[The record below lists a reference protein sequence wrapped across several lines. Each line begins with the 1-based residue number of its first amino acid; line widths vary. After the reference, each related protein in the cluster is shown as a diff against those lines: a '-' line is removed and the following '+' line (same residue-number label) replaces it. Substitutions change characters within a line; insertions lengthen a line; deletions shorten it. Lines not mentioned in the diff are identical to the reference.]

1 MLPET
6 FTMRDHNHP
15 PLPRRA
21 ASPGKA
27 PTLAD
32 VAKVAGVSPITV
44 SRTLNQ
50 PEIVRPALREKV
62 FRAVHKTGYVPAML
76 TGAAE
81 QRSRLIS
88 LLVPTIAN
96 SIFSDTVQAL
106 IDTLTEAGH
115 ETLIGLTN
123 YSAER
128 EEQLLDAILRRRPDG
143 IVLTGTLHT
152 KASRT
157 RLSRSGIPIV
167 ESWDLAPK
175 PLDMLVGF
183 SHEAVGVA
191 IARYLT
197 GKGYR
202 RFAVVTLDDPRGLRR
217 CDSLISELASQGI
230 AGVPRVVL
238 PPPATVNLG
247 RDGLQRLLASGER
260 PDVVV
265 CSSDTLAHGILE
277 EATELGLRV
286 PDDLAVMGFGDLST
300 AAHLH
305 PSLST
310 VCINGADIGIQAARA
325 LLQRL
330 EHPNEEPVKVHIDT
344 GFTLVERQSA

>member
-1 MLPET
+1 MSDDRPTRKRPNLPT
-6 FTMRDHNHP
+6 
-15 PLPRRA
+15 
-21 ASPGKA
+21 GKA

-50 PEIVRPALREKV
+50 PEIVRAELREKV
-62 FRAVHKTGYVPAML
+62 FRAVQLTGYVPAML
-76 TGAAE
+76 TGAAT

-88 LLVPTIAN
+88 LLVPTVAN
-96 SIFSDTVQAL
+96 SIFADTVQAL

-128 EEQLLDAILRRRPDG
+128 EEQLLDTILRRRPDG

-152 KASRT
+152 EASRT

-167 ESWDLAPK
+167 ETWDLAPR

-191 IARYLT
+191 TARYLT

-202 RFAVVTLDDPRGLRR
+202 RFAVITIDDPRGQCR
-217 CDSLISELASQGI
+217 CDSLVAEIASQGI
-230 AGVPRVVL
+230 TDVPRIVL
-238 PPPATVNLG
+238 PPPATADLG
-247 RDGLQRLLASGER
+247 REGLQRLLGAGEC
-260 PDVVV
+260 PQVLV
-265 CSSDTLAHGILE
+265 CSSDTLAHGVLV
-277 EATELGLRV
+277 EATERGIRA
-286 PDDLAVMGFGDLST
+286 PDDMAVMGFGDLNI
-300 AAHLH
+300 AAHLQ

-310 VCINGADIGIQAARA
+310 VRINGAEIGQQAARA

-330 EHPNEEPVKVHIDT
+330 EHPDEKPMKVRIDT
-344 GFTLVERQSA
+344 GFSIVERQSA

>member
-1 MLPET
+1 MSDDSPTRKRPSLPT
-6 FTMRDHNHP
+6 
-15 PLPRRA
+15 
-21 ASPGKA
+21 GKA

-50 PEIVRPALREKV
+50 PEIVRAELREKV
-62 FRAVHKTGYVPAML
+62 FRAVQLTGYVPAML
-76 TGAAE
+76 TGATA

-88 LLVPTIAN
+88 LLVPTVAN
-96 SIFSDTVQAL
+96 SIFADTMQAL
-106 IDTLTEAGH
+106 IGTLTEAGH

-128 EEQLLDAILRRRPDG
+128 EEQLLDTILRRRPDG

-167 ESWDLAPK
+167 ETWDLAPR

-183 SHEAVGVA
+183 SHEAVGAA
-191 IARYLT
+191 IARYLA

-202 RFAVVTLDDPRGLRR
+202 RFAVVTLDDPRGQRR
-217 CDSLISELASQGI
+217 CDSLEEELANQGI
-230 AGVPRVVL
+230 NVPRVVL
-238 PPPATVNLG
+238 PPPATVDLG
-247 RDGLQRLLASGER
+247 REGLRRLLTAGER
-260 PDVVV
+260 PEILV
-265 CSSDTLAHGILE
+265 CSSDTLAHGVLV
-277 EATELGLRV
+277 EAAERGIRV
-286 PDDLAVMGFGDLST
+286 PDDLAVMGFGDLNI
-300 AAHLH
+300 AAHLQ

-310 VCINGADIGIQAARA
+310 VRINGAEIGLQAARA

-330 EHPNEEPVKVHIDT
+330 DHPDEEPVKVRIDT
-344 GFTLVERQSA
+344 GFSIIERQSA

>member
-1 MLPET
+1 MSDDRPTRKRPSLPT
-6 FTMRDHNHP
+6 
-15 PLPRRA
+15 
-21 ASPGKA
+21 GKA

-50 PEIVRPALREKV
+50 PEIVRAELREKV
-62 FRAVHKTGYVPAML
+62 FRAVQLTGYAPAML

-88 LLVPTIAN
+88 LLVPTVAN
-96 SIFSDTVQAL
+96 SIFADTVQAL

-128 EEQLLDAILRRRPDG
+128 EEQLLDTILRRRPDG

-152 KASRT
+152 EASRT

-167 ESWDLAPK
+167 ETWDLAPR

-191 IARYLT
+191 TARYLT
-197 GKGYR
+197 GKDYR
-202 RFAVVTLDDPRGLRR
+202 RFAVVTLDDPRGHRR
-217 CDSLISELASQGI
+217 CDSLVTELASQGI
-230 AGVPRVVL
+230 TDVPRIVL
-238 PPPATVNLG
+238 PPPATADLG
-247 RDGLQRLLASGER
+247 REGLQRLLAAGQC
-260 PDVVV
+260 PQVLV
-265 CSSDTLAHGILE
+265 CSSDTLAHGVLV
-277 EATELGLRV
+277 EAAERGIRV
-286 PDDLAVMGFGDLST
+286 PDDLAVMGFGDLNI
-300 AAHLH
+300 AAHLQ
-305 PSLST
+305 PSMST
-310 VCINGADIGIQAARA
+310 VRINGAKIGLQAARA

-330 EHPNEEPVKVHIDT
+330 EHPDEKPMKVRIDT
-344 GFTLVERQSA
+344 GFSIVERQSA

>member
-1 MLPET
+1 MS
-6 FTMRDHNHP
+6 DDQQA
-15 PLPRRA
+15 PRTRPHA
-21 ASPGKA
+21 FSGKA

-50 PEIVRPALREKV
+50 PEIVRAELREKV
-62 FRAVHKTGYVPAML
+62 FRAVQLTGYVPAML

-88 LLVPTIAN
+88 LLVPTVAN
-96 SIFSDTVQAL
+96 SIFADTVQAL

-167 ESWDLAPK
+167 ESWDLAPR

-191 IARYLT
+191 TARYLT

-202 RFAVVTLDDPRGLRR
+202 RFAVVTLDDPRGHRR
-217 CDSLISELASQGI
+217 CESLIGELASQGI
-230 AGVPRVVL
+230 AEVPRVVL

-247 RDGLQRLLASGER
+247 REGLQRLLAASGHPE
-260 PDVVV
+260 VLV
-265 CSSDTLAHGILE
+265 CSSDTLAHGVMV
-277 EATELGLRV
+277 EAAERGIRV
-286 PDDLAVMGFGDLST
+286 PEYLAVMGFGDLNI
-300 AAHLH
+300 AAHLQ

-310 VCINGADIGIQAARA
+310 VRINGAEIGLQAARA

-330 EHPNEEPVKVHIDT
+330 DHPHEEPVKVRIDT
-344 GFTLVERQSA
+344 GFSIIERQSA

>member
-1 MLPET
+1 MSDDRPPRKRPSLPT
-6 FTMRDHNHP
+6 
-15 PLPRRA
+15 
-21 ASPGKA
+21 GKA

-50 PEIVRPALREKV
+50 PEIVRAELREKV
-62 FRAVHKTGYVPAML
+62 FRAVQLTGYVPAML
-76 TGAAE
+76 TDAAE

-88 LLVPTIAN
+88 LLVPTVAN
-96 SIFSDTVQAL
+96 SIFADTVQAL

-128 EEQLLDAILRRRPDG
+128 EEQLLDTILRRRPDG

-152 KASRT
+152 EASRT

-167 ESWDLAPK
+167 ETWDLAPR

-191 IARYLT
+191 TARYLT

-202 RFAVVTLDDPRGLRR
+202 RFAVVTLDDPRGHRR
-217 CDSLISELASQGI
+217 CDSLVAELASQGI
-230 AGVPRVVL
+230 TDVPCIVL
-238 PPPATVNLG
+238 PPPATADLG
-247 RDGLQRLLASGER
+247 REGLQRLLAAGEY
-260 PDVVV
+260 PQVLV
-265 CSSDTLAHGILE
+265 CSSDTLAHGVLV
-277 EATELGLRV
+277 EASERGIRV
-286 PDDLAVMGFGDLST
+286 PHDLAVMGFGDLNI
-300 AAHLH
+300 AAHLQ

-310 VCINGADIGIQAARA
+310 VRINGAEIGLQAARA

-330 EHPNEEPVKVHIDT
+330 EHPDEKPMKVRIDT
-344 GFTLVERQSA
+344 GFSIVERQSA

>member
-21 ASPGKA
+21 TSPGKA

-50 PEIVRPALREKV
+50 PEIVRPELREKV

>member
-1 MLPET
+1 MSDDRPTRKRPNLPT
-6 FTMRDHNHP
+6 
-15 PLPRRA
+15 
-21 ASPGKA
+21 GKA

-50 PEIVRPALREKV
+50 PEIVRAELREKV
-62 FRAVHKTGYVPAML
+62 FRAVQLTGYVPAML

-88 LLVPTIAN
+88 LLVPTVAN
-96 SIFSDTVQAL
+96 SIFADTVQAL

-128 EEQLLDAILRRRPDG
+128 EEQLLDTILRRRPDG

-152 KASRT
+152 EASRT

-167 ESWDLAPK
+167 ETWDLAPR

-191 IARYLT
+191 TARYLT

-202 RFAVVTLDDPRGLRR
+202 CFAVITLDDPRGQCR
-217 CDSLISELASQGI
+217 CDSLVAEIASQGI
-230 AGVPRVVL
+230 TDVPRIVL
-238 PPPATVNLG
+238 PPPATADLG
-247 RDGLQRLLASGER
+247 REGLQRLLGAGEC
-260 PDVVV
+260 PQVLV
-265 CSSDTLAHGILE
+265 CSSDTLAHGVLV
-277 EATELGLRV
+277 EATERGIRV
-286 PDDLAVMGFGDLST
+286 PDDMAVMGFGDLNI
-300 AAHLH
+300 AAHLQ

-310 VCINGADIGIQAARA
+310 VRINGAEIGLQAARA

-330 EHPNEEPVKVHIDT
+330 EHPDEKPMKVRIDT
-344 GFTLVERQSA
+344 GFSIVERQSA

>member
-1 MLPET
+1 MSDDRPTRKRPNLPT
-6 FTMRDHNHP
+6 
-15 PLPRRA
+15 
-21 ASPGKA
+21 GKA

-50 PEIVRPALREKV
+50 PEIVRAELREKV
-62 FRAVHKTGYVPAML
+62 FRAVQLTGYVPAML
-76 TGAAE
+76 TGAAT

-88 LLVPTIAN
+88 LLVPTVAN
-96 SIFSDTVQAL
+96 SIFADTVQAL

-128 EEQLLDAILRRRPDG
+128 EEQLLDTILRRRPDG

-152 KASRT
+152 EASRT

-167 ESWDLAPK
+167 ETWDLAPR

-191 IARYLT
+191 TARYLT

-202 RFAVVTLDDPRGLRR
+202 RFAVITLDDPRGQRR
-217 CDSLISELASQGI
+217 CDSLVAEIASQGI
-230 AGVPRVVL
+230 TDVPRIVL
-238 PPPATVNLG
+238 PPPATADLG
-247 RDGLQRLLASGER
+247 REGLQRLLGAGEC
-260 PDVVV
+260 PQVLV
-265 CSSDTLAHGILE
+265 CSSDTLAHGVLV
-277 EATELGLRV
+277 EATERGIRA
-286 PDDLAVMGFGDLST
+286 PDDMAVMGFGDLNI
-300 AAHLH
+300 AAHLQ

-310 VCINGADIGIQAARA
+310 VRINGAEIGQQAARA

-330 EHPNEEPVKVHIDT
+330 EHPDEKPMKVRIDT
-344 GFTLVERQSA
+344 GFSIVERQSA

>member
-1 MLPET
+1 MSDDRPTRKRPNLPT
-6 FTMRDHNHP
+6 
-15 PLPRRA
+15 
-21 ASPGKA
+21 GKA

-50 PEIVRPALREKV
+50 PEIVRAELREKV
-62 FRAVHKTGYVPAML
+62 FRAVQLTGYVPAML
-76 TGAAE
+76 TGAAT

-88 LLVPTIAN
+88 LLVPTVAN
-96 SIFSDTVQAL
+96 SIFADTVQAL

-128 EEQLLDAILRRRPDG
+128 EEQLLDTILRRRPDG

-152 KASRT
+152 EASRT

-167 ESWDLAPK
+167 ETWDLAPR

-191 IARYLT
+191 TARYLT

-202 RFAVVTLDDPRGLRR
+202 RFAVITLDDPRGQRR
-217 CDSLISELASQGI
+217 CDSLVAEIASQGI
-230 AGVPRVVL
+230 TDVPRIVL
-238 PPPATVNLG
+238 PPPATADLG
-247 RDGLQRLLASGER
+247 REGLQRLLGAGEC
-260 PDVVV
+260 PQVLV
-265 CSSDTLAHGILE
+265 CSSDTLAHGVLV
-277 EATELGLRV
+277 EATERGIRA
-286 PDDLAVMGFGDLST
+286 PDDMAVMGFGDLNV
-300 AAHLH
+300 AAHLQ

-310 VCINGADIGIQAARA
+310 VRINGAEIGQQAARA

-330 EHPNEEPVKVHIDT
+330 EHPDEKPMKVRIDT
-344 GFTLVERQSA
+344 GFSIVERQSA

>member
-1 MLPET
+1 MSDDRPTRKRPSLPT
-6 FTMRDHNHP
+6 
-15 PLPRRA
+15 
-21 ASPGKA
+21 GKA

-50 PEIVRPALREKV
+50 PEIVRAELREKV
-62 FRAVHKTGYVPAML
+62 FRAVQLTGYVPAML

-88 LLVPTIAN
+88 LLVPTVAN
-96 SIFSDTVQAL
+96 SIFADTVQAL

-128 EEQLLDAILRRRPDG
+128 EEQLLDTILRRRPDG

-152 KASRT
+152 EASRT

-167 ESWDLAPK
+167 ETWDLAPR

-191 IARYLT
+191 TARYLT

-202 RFAVVTLDDPRGLRR
+202 RFAVVTLDDPRGHRR
-217 CDSLISELASQGI
+217 CDSLVAELASQGI
-230 AGVPRVVL
+230 TDVPHIVL
-238 PPPATVNLG
+238 PPPATADLG
-247 RDGLQRLLASGER
+247 REGLQRLLAAGGC
-260 PDVVV
+260 PQVLV
-265 CSSDTLAHGILE
+265 CSSDTLAHGVLV
-277 EATELGLRV
+277 EAAERGIRV
-286 PDDLAVMGFGDLST
+286 PDDLAVMGFGDLNI
-300 AAHLH
+300 AAHLQ
-305 PSLST
+305 PALST
-310 VCINGADIGIQAARA
+310 VRINGAEIGLQAARA

-330 EHPNEEPVKVHIDT
+330 EHPDEKPMKMRIDT
-344 GFTLVERQSA
+344 GFSIVERQSA

>member
-1 MLPET
+1 MSDDRPTRKRPNLPT
-6 FTMRDHNHP
+6 
-15 PLPRRA
+15 
-21 ASPGKA
+21 GKA

-50 PEIVRPALREKV
+50 PEIVRAELREKV
-62 FRAVHKTGYVPAML
+62 FRAVQLTGYVPAML
-76 TGAAE
+76 TGAAT

-88 LLVPTIAN
+88 LLVPTVAN
-96 SIFSDTVQAL
+96 SIFADTVQAL

-128 EEQLLDAILRRRPDG
+128 EEQLLDTILRRRPDG

-152 KASRT
+152 EASRT

-167 ESWDLAPK
+167 ETWDLAPR

-191 IARYLT
+191 TARYLT

-202 RFAVVTLDDPRGLRR
+202 RFAVITLDDPRGQRR
-217 CDSLISELASQGI
+217 CDSLVAEIASQGI
-230 AGVPRVVL
+230 TDVPRIVL
-238 PPPATVNLG
+238 PPPATADLG
-247 RDGLQRLLASGER
+247 REGLQRLLGAGEC
-260 PDVVV
+260 PQVLV
-265 CSSDTLAHGILE
+265 CSSDTLAHGVLV
-277 EATELGLRV
+277 EATERGIRA
-286 PDDLAVMGFGDLST
+286 PDDMAVMGFGDLNV
-300 AAHLH
+300 AAHLQ

-310 VCINGADIGIQAARA
+310 VRINGAEIGQQAARA

-330 EHPNEEPVKVHIDT
+330 EHPDEKPIKVRIDT
-344 GFTLVERQSA
+344 GFSIVERQSA

>member
-1 MLPET
+1 MSDDRPTRKRPNLPT
-6 FTMRDHNHP
+6 
-15 PLPRRA
+15 
-21 ASPGKA
+21 GKA

-50 PEIVRPALREKV
+50 PEIVRAELREKV
-62 FRAVHKTGYVPAML
+62 FRAVQLTGYVPAML
-76 TGAAE
+76 TGAAT

-88 LLVPTIAN
+88 LLVPTVAN
-96 SIFSDTVQAL
+96 SIFADTVQAL

-128 EEQLLDAILRRRPDG
+128 EEQMLDTILRRRPDG

-152 KASRT
+152 ETSRT

-167 ESWDLAPK
+167 ETWDLASQ

-191 IARYLT
+191 TARYLT

-202 RFAVVTLDDPRGLRR
+202 RFAVVTLDDPRGHRR
-217 CDSLISELASQGI
+217 CDSLVAELANEGI
-230 AGVPRVVL
+230 TDVPRIVL
-238 PPPATVNLG
+238 PPPATADLG
-247 RDGLQRLLASGER
+247 REGLQRLLAAGEC
-260 PDVVV
+260 PQVLV
-265 CSSDTLAHGILE
+265 CSSDTLAHGVLV
-277 EATELGLRV
+277 EAAERDIRV
-286 PDDLAVMGFGDLST
+286 PDDLAVMGFGDLNV
-300 AAHLH
+300 AAHLQ
-305 PSLST
+305 PALTT
-310 VCINGADIGIQAARA
+310 VRINGTEIGRQAARA

-330 EHPNEEPVKVHIDT
+330 EHPDEKPMKVRIDT
-344 GFTLVERQSA
+344 GFSIVERQSA

>member
-1 MLPET
+1 MSDDRPPRKRASLP
-6 FTMRDHNHP
+6 
-15 PLPRRA
+15 A
-21 ASPGKA
+21 GKA

-50 PEIVRPALREKV
+50 PEIVRTALREKV
-62 FRAVHKTGYVPAML
+62 FRAVQQTGYVPAML

-88 LLVPTIAN
+88 LLVPTVAN
-96 SIFSDTVQAL
+96 SIFADTVQAL

-128 EEQLLDAILRRRPDG
+128 EEQLLDTILRRRPDG

-152 KASRT
+152 EASRM

-167 ESWDLAPK
+167 ESWDLAPR

-183 SHEAVGVA
+183 SHEAVGAA

-217 CDSLISELASQGI
+217 CDSLVEELASLGI
-230 AGVPRVVL
+230 DAVPRVVL
-238 PPPATVNLG
+238 PPPATANLG
-247 RDGLQRLLASGER
+247 REGLQRLLAAGEH
-260 PDVVV
+260 PEVLV
-265 CSSDTLAHGILE
+265 CSSDTLAHGVLV
-277 EATELGLRV
+277 EAAERGIRV
-286 PDDLAVMGFGDLST
+286 PEDLAVMGFGDLNI
-300 AAHLH
+300 AAHLQ

-310 VCINGADIGIQAARA
+310 VRINGAEIGLQAARA

-330 EHPNEEPVKVHIDT
+330 DHPHEEPVKVRIDT
-344 GFTLVERQSA
+344 GFSIVERQSA

>member
-1 MLPET
+1 MSDDRPTRKRPNLPT
-6 FTMRDHNHP
+6 
-15 PLPRRA
+15 
-21 ASPGKA
+21 GKA

-44 SRTLNQ
+44 SRTLNR
-50 PEIVRPALREKV
+50 PEIVRAELREKV
-62 FRAVHKTGYVPAML
+62 FRAVQLTGYVPAML

-88 LLVPTIAN
+88 LLVPTVAN
-96 SIFSDTVQAL
+96 SIFADTVQAL

-128 EEQLLDAILRRRPDG
+128 EEQLLDTILRRRPDG

-152 KASRT
+152 EASRT

-167 ESWDLAPK
+167 ETWDLAPR

-183 SHEAVGVA
+183 CHEAVGVA
-191 IARYLT
+191 TARYLT

-202 RFAVVTLDDPRGLRR
+202 RFAVITLDDPRGQRR
-217 CDSLISELASQGI
+217 CDSLVAEIASQGI
-230 AGVPRVVL
+230 TDVPRIVL
-238 PPPATVNLG
+238 PPPATADLG
-247 RDGLQRLLASGER
+247 REGLQRLLGAGEC
-260 PDVVV
+260 PQVLV
-265 CSSDTLAHGILE
+265 CSSDTLAHGVLV
-277 EATELGLRV
+277 EATERGIRV
-286 PDDLAVMGFGDLST
+286 PDDMAVMGFGDLNI
-300 AAHLH
+300 AAHLQ

-310 VCINGADIGIQAARA
+310 VRINGAEIGQQAARA

-330 EHPNEEPVKVHIDT
+330 EHPDEKPMKVRIDT
-344 GFTLVERQSA
+344 GFSIVERQSA

>member
-1 MLPET
+1 MSDDRPPRKRASLP
-6 FTMRDHNHP
+6 
-15 PLPRRA
+15 A
-21 ASPGKA
+21 GKA

-50 PEIVRPALREKV
+50 PEIVRTALREKV
-62 FRAVHKTGYVPAML
+62 FRAVQQTGYVPAML

-88 LLVPTIAN
+88 LLVPTVAN
-96 SIFSDTVQAL
+96 SIFADTVQAL

-128 EEQLLDAILRRRPDG
+128 EEQLLDTILRRRPDG

-152 KASRT
+152 EASRM

-167 ESWDLAPK
+167 ESWDLAPR

-183 SHEAVGVA
+183 SHEAVGTA

-217 CDSLISELASQGI
+217 CDSLVEELASLGI
-230 AGVPRVVL
+230 DAVPRVVL
-238 PPPATVNLG
+238 PPPATADLG
-247 RDGLQRLLASGER
+247 REALQRLLAAGER
-260 PDVVV
+260 PEVLV
-265 CSSDTLAHGILE
+265 CSSDTLAHGVLV
-277 EATELGLRV
+277 EAAERGIRV
-286 PDDLAVMGFGDLST
+286 PEDLAVMGFGDLNI
-300 AAHLH
+300 AAHLQ

-310 VCINGADIGIQAARA
+310 VRINGAEIGLQAARA

-330 EHPNEEPVKVHIDT
+330 DHPHEEPVKVRIDT
-344 GFTLVERQSA
+344 GFSIVERQSA

>member
-1 MLPET
+1 MNDDQQT
-6 FTMRDHNHP
+6 
-15 PLPRRA
+15 PRTRPYA
-21 ASPGKA
+21 FSGKA

-50 PEIVRPALREKV
+50 PEIVRAELREKV
-62 FRAVHKTGYVPAML
+62 FRAVQLTGYVPAML
-76 TGAAE
+76 ANADA

-88 LLVPTIAN
+88 LLVPTVAN
-96 SIFSDTVQAL
+96 SIFAETVQTL

-128 EEQLLDAILRRRPDG
+128 EEQLLDTILRRRPDG

-167 ESWDLAPK
+167 ESWDLAPR

-191 IARYLT
+191 TARYLT

-202 RFAVVTLDDPRGLRR
+202 RFAVVTLDDPRGHRR
-217 CDSLISELASQGI
+217 CESLIGELASQGI
-230 AGVPRVVL
+230 AEVPRVVL

-247 RDGLQRLLASGER
+247 REGLHRVLAAGGHPE
-260 PDVVV
+260 VLV
-265 CSSDTLAHGILE
+265 CSSDTLAHGVLV
-277 EATELGLRV
+277 EAAERGIRV
-286 PDDLAVMGFGDLST
+286 PDDLAVMGFGDLNI

-310 VCINGADIGIQAARA
+310 VRINGAEIGLQAARA

-330 EHPNEEPVKVHIDT
+330 DHPHEEPVKVHIDT
-344 GFTLVERQSA
+344 GFSIVERQSA

>member
-1 MLPET
+1 MSDDRPTRKRPSLPT
-6 FTMRDHNHP
+6 
-15 PLPRRA
+15 
-21 ASPGKA
+21 GKA

-50 PEIVRPALREKV
+50 PEIVRAELREKV
-62 FRAVHKTGYVPAML
+62 FRAVQLTGYVPAML

-88 LLVPTIAN
+88 LLVPTVAN
-96 SIFSDTVQAL
+96 SIFADTVQTL

-128 EEQLLDAILRRRPDG
+128 EEQLLDTILRRRPDG

-152 KASRT
+152 EASRT

-167 ESWDLAPK
+167 ETWDLAPR

-191 IARYLT
+191 TARYLT

-202 RFAVVTLDDPRGLRR
+202 RFAVVTLDDPRGHRR
-217 CDSLISELASQGI
+217 CDSLVAELASQGI
-230 AGVPRVVL
+230 TDVPCIVL
-238 PPPATVNLG
+238 PPPATADLG
-247 RDGLQRLLASGER
+247 REGLQRLLAAGEY
-260 PDVVV
+260 PQVLV
-265 CSSDTLAHGILE
+265 CSSDTLAHGVLV
-277 EATELGLRV
+277 EASERGIRV
-286 PDDLAVMGFGDLST
+286 PDDLAVMGFGDLNI
-300 AAHLH
+300 AAHLQ

-310 VCINGADIGIQAARA
+310 VRINGAEIGLQAARA

-330 EHPNEEPVKVHIDT
+330 EHPDEKPMKVRIDT
-344 GFTLVERQSA
+344 GFSIVERQSA

>member
-1 MLPET
+1 MSTDRPT
-6 FTMRDHNHP
+6 RKRTSP
-15 PLPRRA
+15 PA
-21 ASPGKA
+21 GKA

-50 PEIVRPALREKV
+50 PEIVRPELREKV
-62 FRAVHKTGYVPAML
+62 FRAVQLTGYVPAML

-88 LLVPTIAN
+88 LLVPTVAN
-96 SIFSDTVQAL
+96 SIFADTVQAL

-123 YSAER
+123 YSADR
-128 EEQLLDAILRRRPDG
+128 EEQLLDTILRRRPDG

-167 ESWDLAPK
+167 ESWDLAPR

-183 SHEAVGVA
+183 SHEAVGAA
-191 IARYLT
+191 IARYLAA
-197 GKGYR
+197 KGHR
-202 RFAVVTLDDPRGLRR
+202 RFAVMTLGDPRGLRR
-217 CDSLISELASQGI
+217 CDSLAEELTSLGI
-230 AGVPRVVL
+230 GTAPRVVL
-238 PPPATVNLG
+238 PAPATVNLG
-247 RDGLQRLLASGER
+247 REGLQRLLAVGER
-260 PDVVV
+260 PDVLV
-265 CSSDTLAHGILE
+265 CSSDTLAHGALV
-277 EATELGLRV
+277 EAAERGIRV
-286 PDDLAVMGFGDLST
+286 PEDLAVMGFGDLNI
-300 AAHLH
+300 AAHLQ

-310 VCINGADIGIQAARA
+310 VRINGAEIGLQAARA

-330 EHPNEEPVKVHIDT
+330 EHPDQEPVKVRIDT
-344 GFTLVERQSA
+344 GFSIVERQSA